1 MKRIDGVRQV
11 KKHLR
16 PPFNRYHAGEIVRY
30 GDTIYDVRKG
40 LFVTKAEVCFLL
52 PNCGL
57 QYGSRFV
64 HITYRRRET
73 IADDVISETYTLS
86 TFPNRKI
93 KIGGSRE

>member
-16 PPFNRYHAGEIVRY
+16 PPFRRYHAGEIVRY
-30 GDTIYDVRKG
+30 GDNIYDVRKG
-40 LFVTKAEVCFLL
+40 FFVTKAETCFLL
-52 PNCGL
+52 PNCNL

-73 IADDVISETYTLS
+73 IADGFISETYTLS
-86 TFPNRKI
+86 TFLNRKI
-93 KIGGSRE
+93 KRT